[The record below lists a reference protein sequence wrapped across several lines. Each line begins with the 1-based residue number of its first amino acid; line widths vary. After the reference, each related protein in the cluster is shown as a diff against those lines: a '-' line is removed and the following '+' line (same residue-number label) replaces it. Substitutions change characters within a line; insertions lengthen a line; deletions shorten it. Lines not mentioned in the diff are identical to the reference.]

1 MLILDQLRSKDPAIR
16 LVTVAILA
24 GLAVLAAGLFHV
36 QVLSAHKFKVSQVSQ
51 SFRTVRMPAI
61 RGQIRDRNDIAL
73 ADNRPA
79 YQVNLYLEELRPYFR
94 STYYRA
100 KAGKSYTTAERVRL
114 EQLSRYHVVS
124 NLVHAVGSTLDQT
137 LTISEVDFRKH
148 YSQRRALPLPVASD
162 IEQEQLARFLEQSAT
177 LPGCDLEAQPARI
190 YPYGSTAAH
199 VLGYLRRDDRYS
211 ESDAGFHYRLPDFSG
226 IVGIE
231 GAFDSQLRGQPGM
244 KSVLVNSLGYRQS
257 ESIWTPADPGDHIVL
272 TIDLAVQQAAEQA
285 LRSAGPYTRGAVI
298 VMDVRNGDVVAM
310 ASAPAFDPNQ
320 FFPRIGHEDWARL
333 QDPVMLPLI
342 NRATYGAYA
351 PGSIFKI
358 VVGLAGLEAGTI
370 HPDERYSS
378 PGYFQLG
385 RPPRGR
391 RIRDLASGGQPA
403 EFDFKKALK
412 QSSNAYFIH
421 HGMILGPDKLFALCK
436 RLHLGEKVG
445 LPTGQEVAGILP
457 NREWQASNLGGWHDG
472 DTANLC
478 LGQGYLSVTPIQMAV
493 MTAAIANGGTV
504 FWPRLVSRIEPQP
517 PAPDDPVRVFQP
529 GRVRNT
535 LGVSRASL
543 EIVQQA
549 MLADVEDRDGTGR
562 TAAVRGLR
570 IGGKTGTAQITRG
583 RQVIDHTTWFVSFA
597 PYPEPR
603 HAVVVMV
610 ESGAGGGET
619 CAPIARQVYE
629 AMHRLE
635 QDGGEKRRLAQRQ

>member
-1 MLILDQLRSKDPAIR
+1 MLILDQLRSKDPALR
-16 LVTVAILA
+16 VVTVAILL

-36 QVLSAHKFKVSQVSQ
+36 QVISAHKFKASQVSQ
-51 SFRTVRMPAI
+51 SFRTVRLPAI
-61 RGQIRDRNDIAL
+61 RGQIRDRHNVAL

-100 KAGKSYTTAERVRL
+100 KAGQSYTTAQKVRL

-124 NLVHAVGSTLDQT
+124 NLFQAVGSTLDQT
-137 LTISEVDFRKH
+137 LEISEVDFRKH

-162 IEQEQLARFLEQSAT
+162 IEQEQLARFLEQSAM

-199 VLGYLRRDDRYS
+199 VLGYLRRDDRYL
-211 ESDAGFHYRLPDFSG
+211 ESDTGFHYRLPDFSG

-231 GAFDSQLRGQPGM
+231 GSYDAELRGEPGM

-257 ESIWTPADPGDHIVL
+257 ESIWTPTDPGDHIVL
-272 TIDLAVQQAAEQA
+272 TLDLAVQQAAEKA
-285 LRSAGPYTRGAVI
+285 LQSAGPYTRGAVV
-298 VMDVRNGDVVAM
+298 VMDVRNGDILAM
-310 ASAPAFDPNQ
+310 ASAPSFDPNQ

-351 PGSIFKI
+351 PGSIFKL

-378 PGYFQLG
+378 PGYYQLG
-385 RPPRGR
+385 QGPRGR

-421 HGMILGPDKLFALCK
+421 HGMILGPDKLFALCQ
-436 RLHLGEKVG
+436 RLHLGEKTD
-445 LPTGQEVAGILP
+445 LPTRQELAGTLP
-457 NREWQASNLGGWHDG
+457 NREWQASHLSGWHDG

-478 LGQGYLSVTPIQMAV
+478 IGQGYLTVTPIQMAV
-493 MTAAIANGGTV
+493 LTAAIANGGTV

-517 PAPDDPVRVFQP
+517 PAADNPVRLIPP

-535 LGVSRASL
+535 LGVSRANL
-543 EIVQQA
+543 EVVQKA

-562 TAAVRGLR
+562 TAAVPGMR
-570 IGGKTGTAQITRG
+570 IGGKTGTAQITKG
-583 RQVIDHTTWFVSFA
+583 RVVIDHTTWFVSFA

-603 HAVVVMV
+603 YAVVVMV

-619 CAPIARQVYE
+619 CAPIARQVF
-629 AMHRLE
+629 AAIQQLE
-635 QDGGEKRRLAQRQ
+635 RGGVQPRLAQRP